1 MAQFFIHR
9 PIFAWVIALVIML
22 AGILTLTKMPIAQYP
37 TIAPPTVTISATYPG
52 ASASTVEN
60 TVTQIIEQQM
70 NGLDGLRYISSNSA
84 GNGQASIQLNFEQGV
99 DPDIA
104 QVQVQNKLQSATA
117 LLPED
122 VQRQGVKVTKSGAS
136 FLQVLAFYSESD
148 SLSADDIKDYVNSN
162 ISEPLSRV
170 AGVGEVQVFGGSYAM
185 RIWLDPAKLT
195 SLGITPSDVAAAI
208 RAQNSQVAVGQL
220 GGAPSIEGQV
230 LNATVNAQSMLTTP
244 EQFKNIFLRNT
255 SDGAQV
261 RLGDV
266 ARVELGADTYQFD
279 SKFNGKPAGG
289 VAIKLATGANALDT
303 SEAVEARMV
312 ELRKNYPTGM
322 KDKLAFDTTPFIKIS
337 IESVVH
343 TLIEAIILVFFV
355 MFLFLQNWR
364 ATIIPTMA
372 VPVVVLGTFAIINIF
387 GFSINTLTMFAMVL
401 AIGLLVDD
409 AIVVVENVERVMQE
423 DHLDPVAATE
433 LSMKQ
438 ITGALIGMTS
448 VLTAV
453 FVPMSFF
460 GGTTGV
466 IYRQFSITLV
476 TAMVLSLVVAVTF
489 TPALCAT
496 ILKQH
501 NPNKKPSN
509 NIFARFFRWFNAAFD
524 RTAEKYQ
531 TGVNFMTH
539 HKLFS
544 GIVYAAVIGVLVVL
558 FKMLPS
564 SFLPEE
570 DQGVVMTLVQLPPN
584 ATLDRTDKV
593 INTMTHYFM
602 ENEKASVESVFSVS
616 GFSFTGIGQNAGL
629 AFVKLKD
636 WEKRTTPE
644 QQIGSLIQRG
654 MALNMIAKDASYV
667 MPLQLPAM
675 PELGVT
681 AGFNFQ
687 LKASAGQS
695 HEQLLAARNTILGL
709 AAQDKRLAGVRPNG
723 QEDTPQY
730 QINID
735 QAQAGAMGVSIA
747 DINSTMSMAWGGSY
761 INDFIDRGRVKKVY
775 VQGEAHARMMPE
787 DLNKWYVRN
796 NKGEMI
802 PFSSFATGTWTYG
815 SPRLERYNGIA
826 SMNIQGSPAPGTS
839 SGDAMLAMEEIVAKL
854 PSMGLQGFDYE
865 WTGLSLEERES
876 GSQAPFLYALSL
888 LIVFLCLAALY
899 ESWSVPFSILLVVP
913 LGVVGA
919 IILTMFGHTGLFGG
933 ITLFGRTY
941 FAPDANLSNNIY
953 FQVALIAVI
962 GLSAKNA
969 ILIVE
974 FAKELQEKGESLF
987 DATLHAAKM
996 RLRPIIMTTLAFG
1009 FGVLPLALSS
1019 GAGAGSQHSVGY
1031 GVLGG
1036 VITST
1041 LLGIFFIPVFF
1052 VWVRSIFKYKPK
1064 NQNLQEHKS

>member
-22 AGILTLTKMPIAQYP
+22 AGIITLTKMPVAQYP
-37 TIAPPTVTISATYPG
+37 TISPPSVTISATYPG
-52 ASASTVEN
+52 ASAQTVEN

-84 GNGQASIQLNFEQGV
+84 GNGQASINLNFEQGI

-122 VQRQGVKVTKSGAS
+122 VQRQGLKVTKSGAS
-136 FLQVLAFYSESD
+136 FMQVLAFYSPD
-148 SLSADDIKDYVNSN
+148 GSLSAADIKDYVNSN

-185 RIWLDPAKLT
+185 RIWLDPAKMT
-195 SLGITPSDVAAAI
+195 SLQITPSDVATAI
-208 RAQNSQVAVGQL
+208 NAQNSQVAVGQL
-220 GGAPSIEGQV
+220 GGAPSVQGQV
-230 LNATVNAQSMLTTP
+230 LNATVNAQSMLQTP
-244 EQFKNIFLRNT
+244 EQFRNIFLKNT
-255 SDGAQV
+255 ASGAQV

-266 ARVELGADTYQFD
+266 ARVELGSDNYQFD
-279 SKFNGKPAGG
+279 SKFNGKAAGG

-303 SEAVEARMV
+303 AAAVEKRLS
-312 ELRKNYPTGM
+312 ELRKNYPNGL
-322 KDKLAFDTTPFIKIS
+322 KDQLAYDTTPFIKLS

-343 TLIEAIILVFFV
+343 TLIEAVVLVFIV

-364 ATIIPTMA
+364 ATIIPTLA
-372 VPVVVLGTFAIINIF
+372 VPVVVLGTFAVINIF

-423 DHLDPVAATE
+423 EHLDPVAATE
-433 LSMKQ
+433 KSMQQ
-438 ITGALIGMTS
+438 ISGALVGITS

-453 FVPMSFF
+453 FVPMAFF
-460 GGTTGV
+460 AGTTGV

-476 TAMVLSLVVAVTF
+476 TAMILSLIVALTF

-496 ILKQH
+496 LLKQH
-501 NPNKKPSN
+501 DANKPESN
-509 NIFARFFRWFNAAFD
+509 NIFARFFRWFNSSF
-524 RTAEKYQ
+524 EKLSVKYQ
-531 TGVNFMTH
+531 GGVNRMTH
-539 HKLFS
+539 HKVFS
-544 GIVYAAVIGVLVVL
+544 GVVYLLVIAGLVGL
-558 FKMLPS
+558 YKALPS
-564 SFLPEE
+564 SFLPDE
-570 DQGVVMTLVQLPPN
+570 DQGVVMTLVQLPPS
-584 ATLDRTDKV
+584 ASLERTDKV
-593 INTMTHYFM
+593 ITTMTDYFM
-602 ENEKASVESVFSVS
+602 NKEKEHVESIFTVS
-616 GFSFTGIGQNAGL
+616 GFSFTGVGQNAGL
-629 AFVKLKD
+629 AFIKLKD
-636 WEKRTTPE
+636 WSERTTPE
-644 QQIGSLIQRG
+644 SQIGAIIQRG
-654 MALNMIAKDASYV
+654 MSLNMIKDASYI

-675 PELGVT
+675 PELGVS
-681 AGFNFQ
+681 AGFDIQ
-687 LKASAGQS
+687 LKDASGQG
-695 HEQLLAARNTILGL
+695 HEKLIAARNAILGM

-747 DINSTMSMAWGGSY
+747 DINTTMSMAWGGTY
-761 INDFIDRGRVKKVY
+761 INDFVDRGRVKKVY
-775 VQGEAHARMMPE
+775 VQGEANTRMMPE

-796 NKGEMI
+796 SSGTMV
-802 PFSSFATGTWTYG
+802 PFSAFATGEWTYG
-815 SPRLERYNGIA
+815 SPRLERYNGV
-826 SMNIQGSPAPGTS
+826 SSVNIQGTPAPGVS
-839 SGDAMLAMEEIVAKL
+839 SGDAMLAMEEIIGKL

-865 WTGLSLEERES
+865 WTGLSLEERDS
-876 GSQAPFLYALSL
+876 GNQTAPLLVLSM

-899 ESWSVPFSILLVVP
+899 ESWSIPVSVLLVVP
-913 LGVVGA
+913 LGILGA
-919 IILTMFGHTGLFGG
+919 FALTWLGMIIKGD
-933 ITLFGRTY
+933 
-941 FAPDANLSNNIY
+941 PNLSFNIY
-953 FQVALIAVI
+953 FQVAIVAVI

-974 FAKELQEKGESLF
+974 FAKELQEQGEDLF

-1009 FGVLPLALSS
+1009 FGVLPLALST
-1019 GAGAGSQHSVGY
+1019 GAGAGSQHSVGF

-1036 VITST
+1036 VISST

-1052 VWVRSIFKYKPK
+1052 VWIRSIFKYKPK
-1064 NQNLQEHKS
+1064 KQNNQEQTS

>member
-22 AGILTLTKMPIAQYP
+22 AGILTLTKMPVAQYP

-52 ASASTVEN
+52 ASAETVEN

-84 GNGQASIQLNFEQGV
+84 GNGQASINLNFEQGI

-122 VQRQGVKVTKSGAS
+122 VQRQGVRVTKSGAS
-136 FLQVLAFYSESD
+136 FMQVVAFYSPD
-148 SLSADDIKDYVNSN
+148 GSLTGSDIKDYVNSN

-170 AGVGEVQVFGGSYAM
+170 AGVGEVTVFGGSYAM

-195 SLGITPSDVAAAI
+195 SFNLTPSDVAAAI
-208 RAQNSQVAVGQL
+208 RSQNAQVAVGQL
-220 GGAPSIEGQV
+220 GGAPAVQGQI
-230 LNATVNAQSMLTTP
+230 LNATVNAQSMLQKP
-244 EQFKNIFLRNT
+244 EQFRNIFLKNT
-255 SDGAQV
+255 ADGAQV
-261 RLGDV
+261 RLSDV
-266 ARVELGADTYQFD
+266 ARVELGSDNYQFD
-279 SKFNGKPAGG
+279 SKFNGNPAGG

-303 SEAVEARMV
+303 AKAVEKRLS
-312 ELRKNYPTGM
+312 ELRNNYPSGL
-322 KDKLAFDTTPFIKIS
+322 KDKLAYDTTPFIKLS

-343 TLIEAIILVFFV
+343 TLIEAVVLVFIV

-364 ATIIPTMA
+364 ATIIPTLA
-372 VPVVVLGTFAIINIF
+372 VPVVVLGTFAVINIF

-423 DHLDPVAATE
+423 EHLEPVAATE
-433 LSMKQ
+433 KSMSQ
-438 ITGALIGMTS
+438 ISGALIGITS

-453 FVPMSFF
+453 FVPMAFF

-476 TAMVLSLVVAVTF
+476 TAMILSLIVALTF

-496 ILKQH
+496 LLKQH
-501 NPNKKPSN
+501 DPNKQESN
-509 NIFARFFRWFNAAFD
+509 NIFARFFRWFNRGFD
-524 RTAEKYQ
+524 KLSVKYQ
-531 TGVNFMTH
+531 GGVNRMTH
-539 HKLFS
+539 HKIFS
-544 GIVYAAVIGVLVVL
+544 GIIYIVVIAGLVGLYKV
-558 FKMLPS
+558 LPS

-570 DQGVVMTLVQLPPN
+570 DQGVVMTLVQLPPS
-584 ATLDRTDKV
+584 ASLERTDKV
-593 INTMTHYFM
+593 ITTMTDYFLHK
-602 ENEKASVESVFSVS
+602 EKDHVDSIFTVS
-616 GFSFTGIGQNAGL
+616 GFSFTGVGQNAGL
-629 AFVKLKD
+629 AFIKLKD
-636 WEKRTTPE
+636 WGERTTPE
-644 QQIGSLIQRG
+644 SQIGAIIQRG
-654 MALNMIAKDASYV
+654 MALNMIVKDASYI

-675 PELGVT
+675 PELGVSS
-681 AGFNFQ
+681 GFNIQ
-687 LKASAGQS
+687 LKDVSGQG
-695 HEQLLAARNTILGL
+695 HEKLIAARNAILGM
-709 AAQDKRLAGVRPNG
+709 ASQDKRLAGVRPNG

-730 QINID
+730 KITVD
-735 QAQAGAMGVSIA
+735 QAQAGAMGISIS

-761 INDFIDRGRVKKVY
+761 INDFVDRGRVKKVY
-775 VQGEAHARMMPE
+775 VQGEADTRMMPE

-796 NKGEMI
+796 NKGQMV
-802 PFSSFATGTWTYG
+802 PFSAFAKGEWTYG
-815 SPRLERYNGIA
+815 SPRLERYNGV
-826 SMNIQGSPAPGTS
+826 SSVNIQGTPAPGVS
-839 SGDAMLAMEEIVAKL
+839 SGDAMLAMEEIIGKL

-865 WTGLSLEERES
+865 WTGLSLEERDS
-876 GSQAPFLYALSL
+876 GNQTLPLLILSL
-888 LIVFLCLAALY
+888 LIVFLCLSALY
-899 ESWSVPFSILLVVP
+899 ESWAIPISVLLVVP
-913 LGVVGA
+913 LGIIGA
-919 IILTMFGHTGLFGG
+919 FTLTWLGMVIKGD
-933 ITLFGRTY
+933 
-941 FAPDANLSNNIY
+941 PNLSFNIY
-953 FQVALIAVI
+953 FQVAIVAVI

-974 FAKELQEKGESLF
+974 FAKELQEQGEDLF

-1009 FGVLPLALSS
+1009 FGVLPLALAS

-1036 VITST
+1036 VISST

-1052 VWVRSIFKYKPK
+1052 VWIRSIFKYKPK
-1064 NQNLQEHKS
+1064 TLNTQEH

>member
-22 AGILTLTKMPIAQYP
+22 AGILSLSKMPVAQYP

-52 ASASTVEN
+52 ASAQTVEN

-84 GNGQASIQLNFEQGV
+84 GNGQASINLNFEQGI

-117 LLPED
+117 LLPAD

-136 FLQVLAFYSESD
+136 FLQVIAFYSPD
-148 SLSADDIKDYVNSN
+148 NSLSASDIKDYVNSN

-170 AGVGEVQVFGGSYAM
+170 AGVGELQVFGGSYAM

-195 SLGITPSDVAAAI
+195 SFNLTPNDVATAI

-220 GGAPSIEGQV
+220 GGAPSTAGQV
-230 LNATVNAQSMLTTP
+230 LNATVNAQTMLQTP
-244 EQFKNIFLRNT
+244 EQFKNIFLKNT
-255 SDGAQV
+255 SGGAQV
-261 RLGDV
+261 RLSDV
-266 ARVELGADTYQFD
+266 ARVELGSDNYQFD

-303 SEAVEARMV
+303 AAAVEERLKQ
-312 ELRKNYPTGM
+312 LRPNYPEGL
-322 KDKLAFDTTPFIKIS
+322 KDELAFDTTPFIELS
-337 IESVVH
+337 IKSVVK
-343 TLIEAIILVFFV
+343 TLIEAIILVFIV

-372 VPVVVLGTFAIINIF
+372 VPVVVLGTFAVINMF
-387 GFSINTLTMFAMVL
+387 GFTINTLTMFAMVL

-409 AIVVVENVERVMQE
+409 AIVVVENVERVMVE
-423 DHLDPVAATE
+423 EHLEPVPATE
-433 LSMKQ
+433 KSMSQ
-438 ITGALIGMTS
+438 ISGALVGITS

-453 FVPMSFF
+453 FVPMAFF
-460 GGTTGV
+460 SGTTGV

-476 TAMVLSLVVAVTF
+476 TAMILSLIVALTF

-496 ILKQH
+496 LLKQH
-501 NPNKKPSN
+501 DPNKQESN
-509 NIFARFFRWFNAAFD
+509 NIFARFFRWFNRSFE
-524 RTAEKYQ
+524 RLSEKYQ
-531 TGVNFMTH
+531 GGVNRMTH

-544 GIVYAAVIGVLVVL
+544 GVLYIVVIAALVGIYKV
-558 FKMLPS
+558 LPS

-570 DQGVVMTLVQLPPN
+570 DQGVVMTLVQLPPS
-584 ATLDRTDKV
+584 ASLERTDKV
-593 INTMTHYFM
+593 IDTMTGYFLNKEK
-602 ENEKASVESVFSVS
+602 ENVESIFTVA
-616 GFSFTGIGQNAGL
+616 GFSFTGVGQNAGL
-629 AFVKLKD
+629 AFIKLKD
-636 WEKRTTPE
+636 WSERTTPE
-644 QQIGSLIQRG
+644 SQIGAIIQRG
-654 MALNMIAKDASYV
+654 MALNMIVKDASYI

-675 PELGVT
+675 PELGV
-681 AGFNFQ
+681 ASGFDIQ
-687 LKASAGQS
+687 LKDASGQG
-695 HEQLLAARNTILGL
+695 HEKLIAARNAILGM
-709 AAQDKRLAGVRPNG
+709 ASQDKRLAGVRPNG

-730 QINID
+730 QITID

-761 INDFIDRGRVKKVY
+761 INDFVDRGRVKKVY
-775 VQGEAHARMMPE
+775 VQGEADTRMMPE

-796 NKGEMI
+796 NKGEMV
-802 PFSSFATGTWTYG
+802 PFSGFAKGEWTYG
-815 SPRLERYNGIA
+815 SPRLERYNGV
-826 SMNIQGSPAPGTS
+826 SSVNIQGTPAPGVS
-839 SGDAMLAMEEIVAKL
+839 SGDAMLAMEEIIGKL

-865 WTGLSLEERES
+865 WTGLSLEERDS
-876 GSQAPFLYALSL
+876 GNQTVPLLILSL

-899 ESWSVPFSILLVVP
+899 ESWSVPVSVLLVVP
-913 LGVVGA
+913 LGIVGA
-919 IILTMFGHTGLFGG
+919 FALTWLGMLIKGD
-933 ITLFGRTY
+933 
-941 FAPDANLSNNIY
+941 PNLSFNIY
-953 FQVALIAVI
+953 FQVAIVAVI
-962 GLSAKNA
+962 GLSARNA

-974 FAKELQEKGESLF
+974 FAKELQEKGEELF
-987 DATLHAAKM
+987 EATLHASKM
-996 RLRPIIMTTLAFG
+996 RLRPIMMTTLSFG
-1009 FGVLPLALSS
+1009 FGVLPLALAS

-1036 VITST
+1036 VISST

-1052 VWVRSIFKYKPK
+1052 VWIRSIFKYKPK
-1064 NQNLQEHKS
+1064 TLNTQEH

>member
-22 AGILTLTKMPIAQYP
+22 AGIITLTKMPVAQYP

-52 ASASTVEN
+52 ASAQTVEN

-84 GNGQASIQLNFEQGV
+84 GNGQASINLNFAQGV

-117 LLPED
+117 LLPAD

-136 FLQVLAFYSESD
+136 FLQVIAFYSPD
-148 SLSADDIKDYVNSN
+148 NSLSASDIKDYVNSN

-170 AGVGEVQVFGGSYAM
+170 AGVGEIQVFGGSYAM

-195 SLGITPSDVAAAI
+195 SFKLTPNDVATAI

-220 GGAPSIEGQV
+220 GGAPSTEGQV
-230 LNATVNAQSMLTTP
+230 LNATVNAQTMLQTP
-244 EQFKNIFLRNT
+244 EQFKKIFLKNT

-266 ARVELGADTYQFD
+266 ARVELGSDNYQFD

-289 VAIKLATGANALDT
+289 VAIKLATGSNALDT
-303 SEAVEARMV
+303 AAAVEERLS
-312 ELRKNYPTGM
+312 ELRQNYPSGL
-322 KDKLAFDTTPFIKIS
+322 KDQLAYDTTPFIRLS

-343 TLIEAIILVFFV
+343 TLIEAVVLVFIV

-364 ATIIPTMA
+364 ATIIPTLA

-423 DHLDPVAATE
+423 EHLEPVAATE
-433 LSMKQ
+433 KSMSQ
-438 ITGALIGMTS
+438 ISGALVGITS

-453 FVPMSFF
+453 FVPMAFF
-460 GGTTGV
+460 SGTTGV

-476 TAMVLSLVVAVTF
+476 TAMILSLIVALTF

-496 ILKQH
+496 LLKQH
-501 NPNKKPSN
+501 DPNKQESN
-509 NIFARFFRWFNAAFD
+509 NIFARFFRWFNRSFE
-524 RTAEKYQ
+524 RLSEKYQ
-531 TGVNFMTH
+531 GGVNRMTH

-544 GIVYAAVIGVLVVL
+544 GVLYIVVIAALVGIYKV
-558 FKMLPS
+558 LPS

-570 DQGVVMTLVQLPPN
+570 DQGVVMTLVQLPPS
-584 ATLDRTDKV
+584 ASLERTDKV
-593 INTMTHYFM
+593 IDTMTGYFLNKEK
-602 ENEKASVESVFSVS
+602 ENVESIFTVA
-616 GFSFTGIGQNAGL
+616 GFSFTGVGQNAGL
-629 AFVKLKD
+629 AFIKLKD
-636 WEKRTTPE
+636 WSERTTPE
-644 QQIGSLIQRG
+644 SQIGAIIQRG
-654 MALNMIAKDASYV
+654 MALNMIVKDASYI

-675 PELGVT
+675 PELGVS
-681 AGFNFQ
+681 AGFDIQ
-687 LKASAGQS
+687 LKDASGQG
-695 HEQLLAARNTILGL
+695 HEKLIAARNAILGM

-730 QINID
+730 QISID

-747 DINSTMSMAWGGSY
+747 DINTTMSMAWGGTY
-761 INDFIDRGRVKKVY
+761 INDFVDRGRVKKVY
-775 VQGEAHARMMPE
+775 VQGEANTRMMPE

-796 NKGEMI
+796 SSGTMV
-802 PFSSFATGTWTYG
+802 PFSAFATGEWTYG
-815 SPRLERYNGIA
+815 SPRLERYNGV
-826 SMNIQGSPAPGTS
+826 SSVNIQGTPAPGVS
-839 SGDAMLAMEEIVAKL
+839 SGDAMLAMEEIIGKL
-854 PSMGLQGFDYE
+854 PSMGLTGFDYE
-865 WTGLSLEERES
+865 WTGLSLEERDS
-876 GSQAPFLYALSL
+876 GNQTAPLLVLSL

-899 ESWSVPFSILLVVP
+899 ESWSVPVSVLLVVP
-913 LGVVGA
+913 LGIVGA
-919 IILTMFGHTGLFGG
+919 FALTWLGMIIKGD
-933 ITLFGRTY
+933 
-941 FAPDANLSNNIY
+941 PNLSFNIY
-953 FQVALIAVI
+953 FQVAIVAVI

-974 FAKELQEKGESLF
+974 FAKELQEQGEDLF

-1009 FGVLPLALSS
+1009 FGVLPLALST
-1019 GAGAGSQHSVGY
+1019 GAGAGSQHSVGF

-1036 VITST
+1036 VISST

-1052 VWVRSIFKYKPK
+1052 VWIRSIFKYKPK
-1064 NQNLQEHKS
+1064 KQNNQEQTS

>member
-52 ASASTVEN
+52 ASAETVEN

-84 GNGQASIQLNFEQGV
+84 GNGSSSISLNFEQGV

-122 VQRQGVKVTKSGAS
+122 VQRQGVRVTKSGAS
-136 FLQVLAFYSESD
+136 FLQVLAFYSPDGSMT
-148 SLSADDIKDYVNSN
+148 ADDIKDYVNSN

-185 RIWLDPAKLT
+185 RIWLDPAKMA
-195 SLGITPSDVAAAI
+195 SLQVTPSDIATAI
-208 RAQNSQVAVGQL
+208 RTQNAQVAVGQL
-220 GGAPSIEGQV
+220 GGAPAVEGQV
-230 LNATVNAQSMLTTP
+230 LNATVTAQSLLQTP
-244 EQFKNIFLRNT
+244 EQFSNIFLKNT
-255 SDGAQV
+255 TSGAQV

-266 ARVELGADTYQFD
+266 ARVELGADNYQFD

-303 SEAVEARMV
+303 AQAVEERL
-312 ELRKNYPTGM
+312 EQLRPNYPQGM
-322 KDKLAFDTTPFIKIS
+322 VDQLAFDTTPFIELS
-337 IESVVH
+337 IKSVVK
-343 TLIEAIILVFFV
+343 TLIEAIILVFLV

-372 VPVVVLGTFAIINIF
+372 VPVVVLGTFAVINVF

-409 AIVVVENVERVMQE
+409 AIVVVENVERVMVE
-423 DHLDPVAATE
+423 EHLDPVSATE
-433 LSMKQ
+433 KSMKQ
-438 ITGALIGMTS
+438 ISGALIGITS
-448 VLTAV
+448 VLSAV
-453 FVPMSFF
+453 FVPMAFF

-476 TAMVLSLVVAVTF
+476 TAMVLSLIVALTF

-496 ILKQH
+496 LLKQH
-501 NPNKKPSN
+501 DPNKPQSN
-509 NIFARFFRWFNAAFD
+509 GIFARFFRWFNSSFD
-524 RTAEKYQ
+524 KVSVKYQ
-531 TGVNFMTH
+531 GGVNRMTH
-539 HKLFS
+539 SKIFS
-544 GIVYAAVIGVLVVL
+544 GVVYAVVL
-558 FKMLPS
+558 GIIVLLFQKLPS
-564 SFLPEE
+564 SFLPDE

-584 ATLDRTDKV
+584 ATLERTDKV
-593 INTMTHYFM
+593 VSTMTNYFL
-602 ENEKASVESVFSVS
+602 ENEKEHVESVFSVA
-616 GFSFTGIGQNAGL
+616 GFSFTGVGQNAGL
-629 AFVKLKD
+629 AFIKLKD
-636 WEKRTTPE
+636 WSERNSPE
-644 QQIGSLIQRG
+644 AQVGAIIQRG
-654 MALNMIAKDASYV
+654 MALNMIVKDASYI

-675 PELGVT
+675 PELGVS
-681 AGFNFQ
+681 AGFNLQ
-687 LKASAGQS
+687 LKAASGQS
-695 HEQLLAARNTILGL
+695 HDQLLAARNTILGL
-709 AAQDKRLAGVRPNG
+709 AAQDSRLAGVRPNG

-730 QINID
+730 RVIVD
-735 QAQAGAMGVSIA
+735 HAQAGALGVSVA
-747 DINSTMSMAWGGSY
+747 EINSTMGIAWGGSY

-775 VQGEAHARMMPE
+775 VQGEAGSRMMPE
-787 DLNKWYVRN
+787 DLDQWYVRN
-796 NKGEMI
+796 NRGEMV
-802 PFSSFATGTWTYG
+802 PFSAFATGEWTYG
-815 SPRLERYNGIA
+815 SPRLERYNGVS
-826 SMNIQGSPAPGTS
+826 SMNIQGTPAPGIS
-839 SGDAMLAMEEIVAKL
+839 SGDAMVAMEEIVAKL
-854 PSMGLQGFDYE
+854 PEMGLQGFDFE

-876 GSQAPFLYALSL
+876 GAQAPFLYALSL

-899 ESWSVPFSILLVVP
+899 ESWSIPFSVLLVVP
-913 LGVVGA
+913 LGIVGA
-919 IILTMFGHTGLFGG
+919 LLLTFGG
-933 ITLFGRTY
+933 MVLLQN
-941 FAPDANLSNNIY
+941 PNLSNNIY
-953 FQVALIAVI
+953 FQVAIIAVI

-974 FAKELQEKGESLF
+974 FAKELQEQGEELF
-987 DATLHAAKM
+987 EATLHAAKM

-1009 FGVLPLALSS
+1009 FGVLPLALAS

-1036 VITST
+1036 VISST
-1041 LLGIFFIPVFF
+1041 LLGIFFIPVFY
-1052 VWVRSIFKYKPK
+1052 VWIRSVFKYKPK
-1064 NQNLQEHKS
+1064 QQNQEYKS

>member
-22 AGILTLTKMPIAQYP
+22 AGILTLTKMPVAQYP

-52 ASASTVEN
+52 ASAQTVEN

-84 GNGQASIQLNFEQGV
+84 GNGQASINLNFEQGI

-122 VQRQGVKVTKSGAS
+122 VQRQGVRVTKSGAS
-136 FLQVLAFYSESD
+136 FMQVVAFYSPD
-148 SLSADDIKDYVNSN
+148 GSLPASDIKDYVNSN

-170 AGVGEVQVFGGSYAM
+170 AGVGEVTVFGGSYAM

-195 SLGITPSDVAAAI
+195 SFNLTPSDVAAAI
-208 RAQNSQVAVGQL
+208 RSQNAQVAVGQL
-220 GGAPSIEGQV
+220 GGAPSTAGQV
-230 LNATVNAQSMLTTP
+230 LNATVNAQTMLQTP
-244 EQFKNIFLRNT
+244 EQFKNIFLKNT
-255 SDGAQV
+255 SGGAQV

-266 ARVELGADTYQFD
+266 ARVELGSDNYQFD

-303 SEAVEARMV
+303 AAAVEKRLS
-312 ELRKNYPTGM
+312 ELRHNYPSGL
-322 KDKLAFDTTPFIKIS
+322 KDKLAYDTTPFIRLS

-343 TLIEAIILVFFV
+343 TLIEAVVLVFIV

-364 ATIIPTMA
+364 ATIIPTLA
-372 VPVVVLGTFAIINIF
+372 VPVVVLGTFAVINIF

-423 DHLDPVAATE
+423 EHLEPVPATE
-433 LSMKQ
+433 KSMSQ
-438 ITGALIGMTS
+438 ISGALVGITS

-453 FVPMSFF
+453 FVPMAFF
-460 GGTTGV
+460 SGTTGV

-476 TAMVLSLVVAVTF
+476 TAMILSLIVALTF

-496 ILKQH
+496 LLKQH
-501 NPNKKPSN
+501 DPNKQESN
-509 NIFARFFRWFNAAFD
+509 NIFARFFRWFNRSFE
-524 RTAEKYQ
+524 RLSEKYQ
-531 TGVNFMTH
+531 GGVNRMTH

-544 GIVYAAVIGVLVVL
+544 GVLYIVVIAALVGIYKV
-558 FKMLPS
+558 LPS

-570 DQGVVMTLVQLPPN
+570 DQGVVMTLVQLPPS
-584 ATLDRTDKV
+584 ASLERTDKV
-593 INTMTHYFM
+593 IDTMTGYFLNKEK
-602 ENEKASVESVFSVS
+602 ENVESIFTVA
-616 GFSFTGIGQNAGL
+616 GFSFTGVGQNAGL
-629 AFVKLKD
+629 AFIKLKD
-636 WEKRTTPE
+636 WSERTTPE
-644 QQIGSLIQRG
+644 SQIGAIIQRG
-654 MALNMIAKDASYV
+654 MALNMIVKDASYI

-675 PELGVT
+675 PELGV
-681 AGFNFQ
+681 ASGFDIQ
-687 LKASAGQS
+687 LKDASGQG
-695 HEQLLAARNTILGL
+695 HEKLIAARNAILGM
-709 AAQDKRLAGVRPNG
+709 ASQDKRLAGVRPNG

-730 QINID
+730 QITID

-747 DINSTMSMAWGGSY
+747 DINTTMSMAWGGTY
-761 INDFIDRGRVKKVY
+761 INDFVDRGRVKKVY
-775 VQGEAHARMMPE
+775 VQGEADTRMMPE

-796 NKGEMI
+796 NKGEMV
-802 PFSSFATGTWTYG
+802 PFSGFAKGEWTYG
-815 SPRLERYNGIA
+815 SPRLERYNGV
-826 SMNIQGSPAPGTS
+826 SSVNIQGTPAPGVS
-839 SGDAMLAMEEIVAKL
+839 SGDAMLAMEEIIGKL
-854 PSMGLQGFDYE
+854 PSMGLTGFDYE
-865 WTGLSLEERES
+865 WTGLSLEERDS
-876 GSQAPFLYALSL
+876 GSQTAPLLVLSL

-899 ESWSVPFSILLVVP
+899 ESWSVPVSVLLVVP
-913 LGVVGA
+913 LGIVGA
-919 IILTMFGHTGLFGG
+919 FALTWLGMLIKGD
-933 ITLFGRTY
+933 
-941 FAPDANLSNNIY
+941 PNLSFNIY
-953 FQVALIAVI
+953 FQVAIVAVI

-974 FAKELQEKGESLF
+974 FAKELQEQGEELF
-987 DATLHAAKM
+987 EATLHAAKM

-1009 FGVLPLALSS
+1009 FGVLPLALAS

-1036 VITST
+1036 VISST
-1041 LLGIFFIPVFF
+1041 LLGIFFIPVFY
-1052 VWVRSIFKYKPK
+1052 VWIRSIFKYKPK
-1064 NQNLQEHKS
+1064 TPNNQEQTS

>member
-22 AGILTLTKMPIAQYP
+22 AGILTLTKMPVAQYP

-52 ASASTVEN
+52 ASAKTVEN

-84 GNGQASIQLNFEQGV
+84 GNGQASINLNFEQGI

-122 VQRQGVKVTKSGAS
+122 VQRQGVRVTKSGAS
-136 FLQVLAFYSESD
+136 FMQVIAFYSPD
-148 SLSADDIKDYVNSN
+148 NNLSASDIKDYVNSN

-195 SLGITPSDVAAAI
+195 SFNLTPADVAAAI

-220 GGAPSIEGQV
+220 GGAPATSGQV
-230 LNATVNAQSMLTTP
+230 LNATVNAQSMLQTP
-244 EQFKNIFLRNT
+244 EQFKNIFLKNT
-255 SDGAQV
+255 AAGAQV
-261 RLGDV
+261 RLSDV
-266 ARVELGADTYQFD
+266 ARVELGSDNYQFD
-279 SKFNGKPAGG
+279 SKFNGNPAGG

-303 SEAVEARMV
+303 AKAVEKRLS
-312 ELRKNYPTGM
+312 ELRNNYPTGL
-322 KDKLAFDTTPFIKIS
+322 KDKLAYDTTPFVKLS

-343 TLIEAIILVFFV
+343 TLIEAVILVFIV

-364 ATIIPTMA
+364 ATIIPTLA
-372 VPVVVLGTFAIINIF
+372 VPVVVLGTFAVINIF

-423 DHLDPVAATE
+423 EHLEPVPATE
-433 LSMKQ
+433 KSMSQ
-438 ITGALIGMTS
+438 ISGALIGITS

-453 FVPMSFF
+453 FVPMAFF

-476 TAMVLSLVVAVTF
+476 TAMILSLIVALTF

-496 ILKQH
+496 LLKQH
-501 NPNKKPSN
+501 DPNKPESN
-509 NIFARFFRWFNAAFD
+509 NIFARFFRWFNRSFD
-524 RTAEKYQ
+524 KLSVKYQ
-531 TGVNFMTH
+531 GGVNRMTH
-539 HKLFS
+539 HKIFS
-544 GIVYAAVIGVLVVL
+544 GVVYIAVIASLVGL
-558 FKMLPS
+558 YKMLPS

-570 DQGVVMTLVQLPPN
+570 DQGVVMTLVQLPPS
-584 ATLDRTDKV
+584 ASLERTDKV
-593 INTMTHYFM
+593 ITTMTGYFL
-602 ENEKASVESVFSVS
+602 NKEKEHVESIFTVS
-616 GFSFTGIGQNAGL
+616 GFSFTGVGQNAGL
-629 AFVKLKD
+629 AFIKLKD
-636 WEKRTTPE
+636 WSERTTPE
-644 QQIGSLIQRG
+644 SQIGAIIQRG
-654 MALNMIAKDASYV
+654 MALNMIVKDASYI

-675 PELGVT
+675 PELGVSS
-681 AGFNFQ
+681 GFNIQ
-687 LKASAGQS
+687 LKDVSGQG
-695 HEQLLAARNTILGL
+695 HDKLIAARNAVLGM
-709 AAQDKRLAGVRPNG
+709 ASQDKRLAGVRPNG

-730 QINID
+730 QIMVD
-735 QAQAGAMGVSIA
+735 QAQAGAMGISIS

-761 INDFIDRGRVKKVY
+761 INDFVDRGRVKKVY
-775 VQGEAHARMMPE
+775 VQGEADTRMMPE

-796 NKGEMI
+796 NKGEMV
-802 PFSSFATGTWTYG
+802 PFSAFAKGEWTYG
-815 SPRLERYNGIA
+815 SPRLERYNGV
-826 SMNIQGSPAPGTS
+826 SSVNIQGTPAQGVS
-839 SGDAMLAMEEIVAKL
+839 SGDAMLAMEEIIGKL

-865 WTGLSLEERES
+865 WTGLSLEEREA
-876 GSQAPFLYALSL
+876 GSQTAGLYGLSM

-899 ESWSVPFSILLVVP
+899 ESWSIPFSVLLVIP
-913 LGVVGA
+913 LGIVGA
-919 IILTMFGHTGLFGG
+919 IGLTFLGMIVLKD
-933 ITLFGRTY
+933 
-941 FAPDANLSNNIY
+941 PNLSNNIY
-953 FQVALIAVI
+953 FQVAIIAVI
-962 GLSAKNA
+962 GLAAKNA

-974 FAKELQEKGESLF
+974 FAKELQEDKGEPLLE
-987 DATLHAAKM
+987 ATLHAAKM

-1036 VITST
+1036 VISST
-1041 LLGIFFIPVFF
+1041 LLGIFFIPVFY
-1052 VWVRSIFKYKPK
+1052 VWIRSIFKFKPK
-1064 NQNLQEHKS
+1064 KTNNQEQAS

>member
-22 AGILTLTKMPIAQYP
+22 AGILTLTKMPVAQYP

-52 ASASTVEN
+52 ASAQTVEN

-84 GNGQASIQLNFEQGV
+84 GNGQASINLNFEQGI

-136 FLQVLAFYSESD
+136 FMQVLAFYSPD
-148 SLSADDIKDYVNSN
+148 GSLSASDIKDYVNSN

-170 AGVGEVQVFGGSYAM
+170 AGVGELQVFGGSYAM
-185 RIWLDPAKLT
+185 RIWLDPAKMT
-195 SLGITPSDVAAAI
+195 SLQVTPTDIAAAI
-208 RAQNSQVAVGQL
+208 NAQNSQVAVGQL
-220 GGAPSIEGQV
+220 GGAPSVQGQV
-230 LNATVNAQSMLTTP
+230 LNATVNAQSMLQTP
-244 EQFKNIFLRNT
+244 EQFRNIFLKNT
-255 SDGAQV
+255 ASGAQV

-266 ARVELGADTYQFD
+266 ARVELGSDNYQFD

-303 SEAVEARMV
+303 AAAVEKRLS
-312 ELRKNYPTGM
+312 ELRKNYPNGL
-322 KDKLAFDTTPFIKIS
+322 KDQLAYDTTPFIKLS

-343 TLIEAIILVFFV
+343 TLIEAVVLVFIV

-364 ATIIPTMA
+364 ATVIPTLA
-372 VPVVVLGTFAIINIF
+372 VPVVVLGTFAVINIF

-423 DHLDPVAATE
+423 EHLDPVAATE
-433 LSMKQ
+433 KSMQQ
-438 ITGALIGMTS
+438 ISGALVGITS

-453 FVPMSFF
+453 FVPMAFF
-460 GGTTGV
+460 AGTTGV

-476 TAMVLSLVVAVTF
+476 TAMILSLIVALTF

-496 ILKQH
+496 LLKQH
-501 NPNKKPSN
+501 DANKPESN
-509 NIFARFFRWFNAAFD
+509 NIFARFFRWFNSSFEKVAV
-524 RTAEKYQ
+524 KYQ
-531 TGVNFMTH
+531 GGVNRMTH
-539 HKLFS
+539 HKIFS
-544 GIVYAAVIGVLVVL
+544 GVVYLLVLAGL
-558 FKMLPS
+558 FGLYKALPS
-564 SFLPEE
+564 SFLPDE
-570 DQGVVMTLVQLPPN
+570 DQGVVMTLVQLPPS
-584 ATLDRTDKV
+584 ASLERTDKV
-593 INTMTHYFM
+593 VSSMTDYFL
-602 ENEKASVESVFSVS
+602 NKEKEHVESIFTVS
-616 GFSFTGIGQNAGL
+616 GFSFTGVGQNAGL
-629 AFVKLKD
+629 AFIKLKD
-636 WEKRTTPE
+636 WSERTTPE
-644 QQIGSLIQRG
+644 SQIGAIIQRG
-654 MALNMIAKDASYV
+654 MSLNMIKDASYI

-675 PELGVT
+675 PELGVS
-681 AGFNFQ
+681 AGFDIQ
-687 LKASAGQS
+687 LKDASGQG
-695 HEQLLAARNTILGL
+695 HEKLIAARNAILGM

-747 DINSTMSMAWGGSY
+747 DINTTMSMAWGGTY
-761 INDFIDRGRVKKVY
+761 INDFVDRGRVKKVY
-775 VQGEAHARMMPE
+775 VQGEANTRMMPE

-796 NKGEMI
+796 SSGTMV
-802 PFSSFATGTWTYG
+802 PFSAFATGEWTYG
-815 SPRLERYNGIA
+815 SPRLERYNGV
-826 SMNIQGSPAPGTS
+826 SSVNIQGTPAPGVS
-839 SGDAMLAMEEIVAKL
+839 SGDAMLAMEEIIGKL

-865 WTGLSLEERES
+865 WTGLSLEERDS
-876 GSQAPFLYALSL
+876 GNQTGPLLVLSM

-899 ESWSVPFSILLVVP
+899 ESWSIPVSVLLVVP
-913 LGVVGA
+913 LGILGA
-919 IILTMFGHTGLFGG
+919 FALTWLGMIIKGD
-933 ITLFGRTY
+933 
-941 FAPDANLSNNIY
+941 PNLSFNIY
-953 FQVALIAVI
+953 FQVAIVAVI

-974 FAKELQEKGESLF
+974 FAKELQEQGEDLF

-1009 FGVLPLALSS
+1009 FGVLPLALST
-1019 GAGAGSQHSVGY
+1019 GAGAGSQHSVGF

-1036 VITST
+1036 VISST

-1052 VWVRSIFKYKPK
+1052 VWIRSIFKYKPK
-1064 NQNLQEHKS
+1064 KQNNQEQTS

>member
-52 ASASTVEN
+52 ASAETVEN

-84 GNGQASIQLNFEQGV
+84 GNGSSSISLNFEQGV

-122 VQRQGVKVTKSGAS
+122 VQRQGVRVTKSGAS
-136 FLQVLAFYSESD
+136 FLQVLAFYSPD
-148 SLSADDIKDYVNSN
+148 GSLTADDIKDYVNSN

-185 RIWLDPAKLT
+185 RIWLDPAKMA
-195 SLGITPSDVAAAI
+195 SLQVTPSDIATAI
-208 RAQNSQVAVGQL
+208 RTQNAQVAVGQL
-220 GGAPSIEGQV
+220 GGAPAVGGQV
-230 LNATVNAQSMLTTP
+230 LNATVTAQSLLQTP
-244 EQFKNIFLRNT
+244 EQFSNIFLKNT
-255 SDGAQV
+255 TSGAQV

-266 ARVELGADTYQFD
+266 ARVELGADNYQFD

-303 SEAVEARMV
+303 AQAVEERLKQ
-312 ELRKNYPTGM
+312 LRPNYPQGM
-322 KDKLAFDTTPFIKIS
+322 VDQLAFDTTPFIELS
-337 IESVVH
+337 IKSVVK
-343 TLIEAIILVFFV
+343 TLIEAIILVFLV

-372 VPVVVLGTFAIINIF
+372 VPVVVLGTFAVINVF

-409 AIVVVENVERVMQE
+409 AIVVVENVERVMVE
-423 DHLDPVAATE
+423 EHLDPVTATE
-433 LSMKQ
+433 KSMKQ
-438 ITGALIGMTS
+438 ISGALIGITS
-448 VLTAV
+448 VLSAV
-453 FVPMSFF
+453 FVPMAFF

-476 TAMVLSLVVAVTF
+476 TAMILSLIVALTF

-496 ILKQH
+496 LLKQH
-501 NPNKKPSN
+501 DPNKPESN
-509 NIFARFFRWFNAAFD
+509 GIFARFFRWFNRSFD
-524 RTAEKYQ
+524 KVSVKYQ
-531 TGVNFMTH
+531 GGVNRMTH
-539 HKLFS
+539 SKIFS
-544 GIVYAAVIGVLVVL
+544 GVVYAIVLGIIVL
-558 FKMLPS
+558 LFQKLPS
-564 SFLPEE
+564 SFLPDE

-584 ATLDRTDKV
+584 ATLERTDNV
-593 INTMTHYFM
+593 VNTMTNYFL
-602 ENEKASVESVFSVS
+602 ENEKEHVESVFSVA
-616 GFSFTGIGQNAGL
+616 GFSFTGVGQNAGL
-629 AFVKLKD
+629 AFIKLKD
-636 WEKRTTPE
+636 WSERHSPE
-644 QQIGSLIQRG
+644 AQVGAIIQRG
-654 MALNMIAKDASYV
+654 MALNMIVKDASYI

-675 PELGVT
+675 PELGVS
-681 AGFNFQ
+681 AGFNLQ
-687 LKASAGQS
+687 LKAASGQS

-709 AAQDKRLAGVRPNG
+709 AAQDSRLAGVRPNG

-730 QINID
+730 RVIVD
-735 QAQAGAMGVSIA
+735 HAQAGALGVSVA
-747 DINSTMSMAWGGSY
+747 EINNTMGIAWGGSY

-775 VQGEAHARMMPE
+775 VQGEADSRMMPK
-787 DLNKWYVRN
+787 DLDQWYVRN
-796 NKGEMI
+796 NRGEMV
-802 PFSSFATGTWTYG
+802 PFSAFATGEWTYG
-815 SPRLERYNGIA
+815 SPRLERYNGVS
-826 SMNIQGSPAPGTS
+826 SMNIQGTPAPGIS
-839 SGDAMLAMEEIVAKL
+839 SGDAMVAMEEIVAKL
-854 PSMGLQGFDYE
+854 PEMGLQGFDFE

-876 GSQAPFLYALSL
+876 GAQAPFLYALSL

-899 ESWSVPFSILLVVP
+899 ESWSIPFSVLLVVP
-913 LGVVGA
+913 LGIVGA
-919 IILTMFGHTGLFGG
+919 LLMTYGG
-933 ITLFGRTY
+933 MVLLQN
-941 FAPDANLSNNIY
+941 PNLSNNIY
-953 FQVALIAVI
+953 FQVAIIAVI
-962 GLSAKNA
+962 GLAAKNA

-974 FAKELQEKGESLF
+974 FAKELQEQGEELF
-987 DATLHAAKM
+987 EATMHAAKM

-1036 VITST
+1036 VISST
-1041 LLGIFFIPVFF
+1041 LLGIFFIPVFY
-1052 VWVRSIFKYKPK
+1052 VWIRTIFKYKPK
-1064 NQNLQEHKS
+1064 QQNKQEQTS

>member
-22 AGILTLTKMPIAQYP
+22 AGILTISKMPIAQYP

-52 ASASTVEN
+52 ASAATVEN

-84 GNGQASIQLNFEQGV
+84 GNGQASIALNFEQGV

-117 LLPED
+117 LLPDD
-122 VQRQGVKVTKSGAS
+122 VQRQGVRVTKSGAS
-136 FLQVLAFYSESD
+136 FLQVLAFYSPD
-148 SLSADDIKDYVNSN
+148 GSLTADDIKDYVNSN

-185 RIWLDPAKLT
+185 RIWLDPAKMA
-195 SLGITPSDVAAAI
+195 SLQVTPSDVAQAI
-208 RAQNSQVAVGQL
+208 RTQNAQVAVGQL
-220 GGAPSIEGQV
+220 GGAPQIEGQV
-230 LNATVNAQSMLTTP
+230 LNATVNAQSLLQTP
-244 EQFKNIFLRNT
+244 EQFENIFLKNT
-255 SDGAQV
+255 TSGAQV

-266 ARVELGADTYQFD
+266 ARVELGADNYQFD

-303 SEAVEARMV
+303 AEAVEERLKQ
-312 ELRKNYPTGM
+312 LRPNYPQGM
-322 KDKLAFDTTPFIKIS
+322 VDTLAFDTTPFIQLS

-343 TLIEAIILVFFV
+343 TLIEAVILVFIV

-409 AIVVVENVERVMQE
+409 AIVVVENVERVMAE
-423 DHLDPVAATE
+423 EHLDPVSATE
-433 LSMKQ
+433 KSMKQ
-438 ITGALIGMTS
+438 ISGALIGITS
-448 VLTAV
+448 VLSAV
-453 FVPMSFF
+453 FVPMAFF
-460 GGTTGV
+460 GGSTGV

-476 TAMVLSLVVAVTF
+476 TAMVLSLVVALTF

-501 NPNKKPSN
+501 DPNKPQSN
-509 NIFARFFRWFNAAFD
+509 NPAARFFRWFNHSFD
-524 RTAEKYQ
+524 GVSVKYQ
-531 TGVNFMTH
+531 GGVNRMTH
-539 HKLFS
+539 HKIFS
-544 GIVYAAVIGVLVVL
+544 GIIYAVVIGIIVLI
-558 FKMLPS
+558 FQKLPS
-564 SFLPEE
+564 SFLPDE

-584 ATLDRTDKV
+584 ATLERTDKV
-593 INTMTHYFM
+593 INTMTGYFL
-602 ENEKASVESVFSVS
+602 ENEKDHVQSVFSVA
-616 GFSFTGIGQNAGL
+616 GFSFTGVGQNAGL
-629 AFVKLKD
+629 AFIKLKD
-636 WEKRTTPE
+636 WSERTTPE
-644 QQIGSLIQRG
+644 SQVGAIIQRG
-654 MALNMIAKDASYV
+654 MALNMIVKDASYI

-675 PELGVT
+675 PELGVS
-681 AGFNFQ
+681 AGFNMQ
-687 LKASAGQS
+687 LKAASGQS
-695 HEQLLAARNTILGL
+695 HEQLLAARNTVLGL

-723 QEDTPQY
+723 QEDNPQY
-730 QINID
+730 RVIVD
-735 QAQAGAMGVSIA
+735 HAQAGALGVSISE
-747 DINSTMSMAWGGSY
+747 INSTMSMAWGGSY
-761 INDFIDRGRVKKVY
+761 INDFLDRGRVKKVY
-775 VQGEAHARMMPE
+775 VQGEASSRMMPE
-787 DLNKWYVRN
+787 DLNQWYVRN
-796 NKGEMI
+796 NRGEMV
-802 PFSSFATGTWTYG
+802 PFSAFATGEWTYG
-815 SPRLERYNGIA
+815 SPRLERYNGVSA
-826 SMNIQGSPAPGTS
+826 MNIQGTPAPGVS
-839 SGDAMLAMEEIVAKL
+839 SGDAMRAMEEIIAKL
-854 PSMGLQGFDYE
+854 PEMGMQGFDYE

-876 GSQAPFLYALSL
+876 GAQAPFLYALSL

-899 ESWSVPFSILLVVP
+899 ESWSIPFSVLLVVP
-913 LGVVGA
+913 LGIVGA
-919 IILTMFGHTGLFGG
+919 LLLTFGG
-933 ITLFGRTY
+933 MILFKD
-941 FAPDANLSNNIY
+941 PNLSNNIY
-953 FQVALIAVI
+953 FQVAIIAVI

-974 FAKELQEKGESLF
+974 FAKELQEQGEELF

-1009 FGVLPLALSS
+1009 FGVLPLALAS

-1036 VITST
+1036 VISST
-1041 LLGIFFIPVFF
+1041 LLGIFFIPVFY
-1052 VWVRSIFKYKPK
+1052 VWIRSIFKYKPK
-1064 NQNLQEHKS
+1064 QQNQEY

>member
-22 AGILTLTKMPIAQYP
+22 AGILTLTKMPVAQYP

-52 ASASTVEN
+52 ASAQTVEN

-84 GNGQASIQLNFEQGV
+84 GNGQASINLNFEQGI

-117 LLPED
+117 LLPAD

-136 FLQVLAFYSESD
+136 FLQVIAFYSPD
-148 SLSADDIKDYVNSN
+148 NSLSASDIKDYVNSN

-170 AGVGEVQVFGGSYAM
+170 AGVGELQVFGGSYAM

-195 SLGITPSDVAAAI
+195 SFNLTPNDVATAI

-220 GGAPSIEGQV
+220 GGAPSTAGQV
-230 LNATVNAQSMLTTP
+230 LNATVNAQTMLQTP
-244 EQFKNIFLRNT
+244 EQFKNIFLKNT
-255 SDGAQV
+255 SGGAQV

-266 ARVELGADTYQFD
+266 ARVELGSDNYQFD

-303 SEAVEARMV
+303 AAAVEKRLS
-312 ELRKNYPTGM
+312 ELRHNYPSGL
-322 KDKLAFDTTPFIKIS
+322 KDKLAYDTTPFIRLS

-343 TLIEAIILVFFV
+343 TLIEAVVLVFIV

-364 ATIIPTMA
+364 ATIIPTLA
-372 VPVVVLGTFAIINIF
+372 VPVVVLGTFAVINIF

-423 DHLDPVAATE
+423 EHLEPVPATE
-433 LSMKQ
+433 KSMSQ
-438 ITGALIGMTS
+438 ISGALVGITS

-453 FVPMSFF
+453 FVPMAFF
-460 GGTTGV
+460 SGTTGV

-476 TAMVLSLVVAVTF
+476 TAMILSLIVALTF

-496 ILKQH
+496 LLKQH
-501 NPNKKPSN
+501 DPNKQESN
-509 NIFARFFRWFNAAFD
+509 NIFARFFRWFNRSFE
-524 RTAEKYQ
+524 RLSEKYQ
-531 TGVNFMTH
+531 GGVNRMTH

-544 GIVYAAVIGVLVVL
+544 GVLYIVVIAALVGIYKV
-558 FKMLPS
+558 LPS

-570 DQGVVMTLVQLPPN
+570 DQGVVMTLVQLPPS
-584 ATLDRTDKV
+584 ASLERTDKV
-593 INTMTHYFM
+593 IDTMTGYFLNKEK
-602 ENEKASVESVFSVS
+602 ENVESIFTVA
-616 GFSFTGIGQNAGL
+616 GFSFTGVGQNAGL
-629 AFVKLKD
+629 AFIKLKD
-636 WEKRTTPE
+636 WSERTTPE
-644 QQIGSLIQRG
+644 SQIGAIIQRG
-654 MALNMIAKDASYV
+654 MALNMIVKDASYI

-675 PELGVT
+675 PELGVS
-681 AGFNFQ
+681 AGFDIQ
-687 LKASAGQS
+687 LKDASGQG
-695 HEQLLAARNTILGL
+695 HEKLIAARNAILGM

-730 QINID
+730 QISID

-747 DINSTMSMAWGGSY
+747 DINTTMSMAWGGTY
-761 INDFIDRGRVKKVY
+761 INDFVDRGRVKKVY
-775 VQGEAHARMMPE
+775 VQGEANTRMMPE

-796 NKGEMI
+796 SSGTMV
-802 PFSSFATGTWTYG
+802 PFSAFATGEWTYG
-815 SPRLERYNGIA
+815 SPRLERYNGV
-826 SMNIQGSPAPGTS
+826 SSVNIQGTPAPGVS
-839 SGDAMLAMEEIVAKL
+839 SGDAMLAMEEIIGKL

-865 WTGLSLEERES
+865 WTGLSLEERDS
-876 GSQAPFLYALSL
+876 GNQTAPLLVLSM

-899 ESWSVPFSILLVVP
+899 ESWSIPVSVLLVVP
-913 LGVVGA
+913 LGILGA
-919 IILTMFGHTGLFGG
+919 FALTWLGMIIKGD
-933 ITLFGRTY
+933 
-941 FAPDANLSNNIY
+941 PNLSFNIY
-953 FQVALIAVI
+953 FQVAIVAVI

-974 FAKELQEKGESLF
+974 FAKELQEQGEDLF

-1009 FGVLPLALSS
+1009 FGVLPLALST
-1019 GAGAGSQHSVGY
+1019 GAGAGSQHSVGF

-1036 VITST
+1036 VISST

-1052 VWVRSIFKYKPK
+1052 VWIRSIFKYKPK
-1064 NQNLQEHKS
+1064 KQNNQEQTS

>member
-22 AGILTLTKMPIAQYP
+22 AGILTLTKMPVAQYP

-52 ASASTVEN
+52 ASAKTVEN

-84 GNGQASIQLNFEQGV
+84 GNGQASINLNFEQGI

-122 VQRQGVKVTKSGAS
+122 VQRQGVRVTKSGAS
-136 FLQVLAFYSESD
+136 FMQVVAFYSPD
-148 SLSADDIKDYVNSN
+148 GSLSASDIKDYVNSN

-170 AGVGEVQVFGGSYAM
+170 AGVGEIQVFGGSYAM

-195 SLGITPSDVAAAI
+195 SFNLTPSDVAAAI

-220 GGAPSIEGQV
+220 GGAPATKGQV
-230 LNATVNAQSMLTTP
+230 LNATVNAQSMLQTP
-244 EQFKNIFLRNT
+244 EQFRKIFLKNT
-255 SDGAQV
+255 STGAQV
-261 RLGDV
+261 LLGDV
-266 ARVELGADTYQFD
+266 ARVELGSDNYQFD
-279 SKFNGKPAGG
+279 SKFNGSPAGG

-303 SEAVEARMV
+303 AAAVEKRLS
-312 ELRKNYPTGM
+312 ELRHNYPSGL
-322 KDKLAFDTTPFIKIS
+322 KDKLAYDTTPFIRLS

-343 TLIEAIILVFFV
+343 TLIEAVVLVFIV

-364 ATIIPTMA
+364 ATIIPTLA
-372 VPVVVLGTFAIINIF
+372 VPVVVLGTFAVINMF

-423 DHLDPVAATE
+423 EHLEPVPATE
-433 LSMKQ
+433 KSMSQ
-438 ITGALIGMTS
+438 ISGALVGITS

-453 FVPMSFF
+453 FVPMAFF
-460 GGTTGV
+460 SGTTGV

-476 TAMVLSLVVAVTF
+476 TAMILSLIVALTF

-496 ILKQH
+496 LLKQH
-501 NPNKKPSN
+501 DPNKQESN
-509 NIFARFFRWFNAAFD
+509 NIFARFFRWFNRSFD
-524 RTAEKYQ
+524 KLSVKYQ
-531 TGVNFMTH
+531 GGVNRMTH

-544 GIVYAAVIGVLVVL
+544 GVIYIAVIAALVGL
-558 FKMLPS
+558 YKMLPS

-570 DQGVVMTLVQLPPN
+570 DQGVVMTLVQLPPS
-584 ATLDRTDKV
+584 ASLERTDKV
-593 INTMTHYFM
+593 ITTMTDYFM
-602 ENEKASVESVFSVS
+602 NKEKDNVDSIFTVS
-616 GFSFTGIGQNAGL
+616 GFSFTGVGQNAGL
-629 AFVKLKD
+629 AFIKLKD
-636 WEKRTTPE
+636 WGERTTPE
-644 QQIGSLIQRG
+644 SQIGAIIQRG
-654 MALNMIAKDASYV
+654 MALNMIVKDASYI

-675 PELGVT
+675 PELGVSS
-681 AGFNFQ
+681 GFDIQ
-687 LKASAGQS
+687 LKDVSGQG
-695 HEQLLAARNTILGL
+695 HDKLIAARNAILGM

-730 QINID
+730 QITID
-735 QAQAGAMGVSIA
+735 QAQTGAMGISIA

-761 INDFIDRGRVKKVY
+761 INDFVDRGRVKKVY
-775 VQGEAHARMMPE
+775 VQGEADTRMMPE

-796 NKGEMI
+796 NKGEMV
-802 PFSSFATGTWTYG
+802 PFSAFAKGEWTYG
-815 SPRLERYNGIA
+815 SPRLERYNGV
-826 SMNIQGSPAPGTS
+826 SSVNIQGTPAPGVS
-839 SGDAMLAMEEIVAKL
+839 SGDAMLAMEEIIGKL

-865 WTGLSLEERES
+865 WTGLSLEERDS
-876 GSQAPFLYALSL
+876 GNQTVPLLILSL
-888 LIVFLCLAALY
+888 LIVFLCLSALY
-899 ESWSVPFSILLVVP
+899 ESWSIPVSVLLVVP
-913 LGVVGA
+913 LGIIGA
-919 IILTMFGHTGLFGG
+919 FTLTWLGMVIKGD
-933 ITLFGRTY
+933 
-941 FAPDANLSNNIY
+941 PNLSFNIY
-953 FQVALIAVI
+953 FQVAIVAVI

-974 FAKELQEKGESLF
+974 FAKELQEKGEDLF
-987 DATLHAAKM
+987 EATLHAAKM

-1009 FGVLPLALSS
+1009 FGVLPLALAS

-1036 VITST
+1036 VISST

-1052 VWVRSIFKYKPK
+1052 VWIRSIFKYKPK
-1064 NQNLQEHKS
+1064 TLNTQEH

>member
-22 AGILTLTKMPIAQYP
+22 AGIITLTKMPVAQYP

-52 ASASTVEN
+52 ASAQTVEN

-84 GNGQASIQLNFEQGV
+84 GNGQASINLNFEQGI

-117 LLPED
+117 LLPAD

-136 FLQVLAFYSESD
+136 FLQVIAFYSPD
-148 SLSADDIKDYVNSN
+148 NSLSASDIKDYVNSN

-170 AGVGEVQVFGGSYAM
+170 AGVGELQVFGGSYAM
-185 RIWLDPAKLT
+185 RVWLDPAKLT
-195 SLGITPSDVAAAI
+195 SFNLTPNDVATAI

-220 GGAPSIEGQV
+220 GGAPSTAGQV
-230 LNATVNAQSMLTTP
+230 LNATVNAQSMLQTP
-244 EQFKNIFLRNT
+244 EQFKNIFLKNS

-266 ARVELGADTYQFD
+266 ARVELGSDNYQFD
-279 SKFNGKPAGG
+279 SKFNGNPAGG

-303 SEAVEARMV
+303 AAAVEKRLS
-312 ELRKNYPTGM
+312 ELRHNYPSGL
-322 KDKLAFDTTPFIKIS
+322 KDKLAYDTTPFIRLS

-343 TLIEAIILVFFV
+343 TLIEAVVLVFIV

-364 ATIIPTMA
+364 ATIIPTLA
-372 VPVVVLGTFAIINIF
+372 VPVVVLGTFAVINIF

-423 DHLDPVAATE
+423 EHLEPVPATE
-433 LSMKQ
+433 KSMSQ
-438 ITGALIGMTS
+438 ISGALVGITS

-453 FVPMSFF
+453 FVPMAFF
-460 GGTTGV
+460 SGTTGV

-476 TAMVLSLVVAVTF
+476 TAMILSLIVALTF

-496 ILKQH
+496 LLKQH
-501 NPNKKPSN
+501 DPNKEQSN
-509 NIFARFFRWFNAAFD
+509 NIFARFFRWFNRSFEKVAV
-524 RTAEKYQ
+524 KYQ
-531 TGVNFMTH
+531 GGVNRMTH

-544 GIVYAAVIGVLVVL
+544 GVLYIAVIAALVGIY
-558 FKMLPS
+558 KMLPS

-570 DQGVVMTLVQLPPN
+570 DQGVVMTLVQLPPS
-584 ATLDRTDKV
+584 ASLERTDKV
-593 INTMTHYFM
+593 IDTMTGYFLNKEK
-602 ENEKASVESVFSVS
+602 ENVDSIFTVA
-616 GFSFTGIGQNAGL
+616 GFSFTGVGQNAGL
-629 AFVKLKD
+629 AFIKLKD
-636 WEKRTTPE
+636 WSERTTPE
-644 QQIGSLIQRG
+644 SQIGAIIQRG
-654 MALNMIAKDASYV
+654 MALNMIVKDASYI

-675 PELGVT
+675 PELGV
-681 AGFNFQ
+681 ASGFDIQ
-687 LKASAGQS
+687 LKDVSGQG
-695 HEQLLAARNTILGL
+695 HEKLIAARNAVLGM
-709 AAQDKRLAGVRPNG
+709 ASQDKRLAGVRPNG

-730 QINID
+730 QITID
-735 QAQAGAMGVSIA
+735 QAQAGAMGVSLA

-761 INDFIDRGRVKKVY
+761 INDFVDRGRVKKVY
-775 VQGEAHARMMPE
+775 VQGEANTRMMPE

-796 NKGEMI
+796 NKGEMV
-802 PFSSFATGTWTYG
+802 PFSGFAKGEWTYG
-815 SPRLERYNGIA
+815 SPRLERYNGV
-826 SMNIQGSPAPGTS
+826 SSVNIQGTPAPGVS
-839 SGDAMLAMEEIVAKL
+839 SGDAMIAMEEIIGKL
-854 PSMGLQGFDYE
+854 PSMGLTGFDYE
-865 WTGLSLEERES
+865 WSGLSLEERDS
-876 GSQAPFLYALSL
+876 GSQTAPLLVLSL

-899 ESWSVPFSILLVVP
+899 ESWSVPVSVLLVVP
-913 LGVVGA
+913 LGIVGA
-919 IILTMFGHTGLFGG
+919 FTLTWLGMIIKGD
-933 ITLFGRTY
+933 
-941 FAPDANLSNNIY
+941 PNLSFNIY
-953 FQVALIAVI
+953 FQVAIVAVI

-974 FAKELQEKGESLF
+974 FAKELQEQGEDLF
-987 DATLHAAKM
+987 EATLHAAKM
-996 RLRPIIMTTLAFG
+996 RLRPIVMTTLAFG
-1009 FGVLPLALSS
+1009 FGVLPLALAS

-1036 VITST
+1036 VISST

-1052 VWVRSIFKYKPK
+1052 VWIRSIFKYKPK
-1064 NQNLQEHKS
+1064 TLNTQEH

>member
-1 MAQFFIHR
+1 
-9 PIFAWVIALVIML
+9 
-22 AGILTLTKMPIAQYP
+22 
-37 TIAPPTVTISATYPG
+37 
-52 ASASTVEN
+52 
-60 TVTQIIEQQM
+60 
-70 NGLDGLRYISSNSA
+70 
-84 GNGQASIQLNFEQGV
+84 
-99 DPDIA
+99 
-104 QVQVQNKLQSATA
+104 
-117 LLPED
+117 
-122 VQRQGVKVTKSGAS
+122 
-136 FLQVLAFYSESD
+136 
-148 SLSADDIKDYVNSN
+148 
-162 ISEPLSRV
+162 
-170 AGVGEVQVFGGSYAM
+170 
-185 RIWLDPAKLT
+185 
-195 SLGITPSDVAAAI
+195 
-208 RAQNSQVAVGQL
+208 
-220 GGAPSIEGQV
+220 
-230 LNATVNAQSMLTTP
+230 MLTTP

-261 RLGDV
+261 RLKDV
-266 ARVELGADTYQFD
+266 ARVELGADNYQFD

-303 SEAVEARMV
+303 AKAVEARMV
-312 ELRKNYPTGM
+312 ELRTNYPTGM
-322 KDKLAFDTTPFIKIS
+322 KDKLAFDTTPFIKLS

-343 TLIEAIILVFFV
+343 TLVEAVILVFFV

-372 VPVVVLGTFAIINIF
+372 VPVVVLGTFAVINLF

-433 LSMKQ
+433 ISMKQ
-438 ITGALIGMTS
+438 ISGALVGITS

-453 FVPMSFF
+453 FVPMAFF

-476 TAMVLSLVVAVTF
+476 TAMVLSLIVALTF

-501 NPNKKPSN
+501 EPNQKPSN
-509 NIFARFFRWFNAAFD
+509 NIFARFFRWFNNAFD
-524 RTAEKYQ
+524 RTANKYQ
-531 TGVNFMTH
+531 NAVNFMTH
-539 HKLFS
+539 QKIFS
-544 GIVYAAVIGVLVVL
+544 GVIYVAVIGVLVVL

-593 INTMTHYFM
+593 IDTMTNYFM
-602 ENEKASVESVFSVS
+602 EKEKSSVESIFSVS
-616 GFSFTGIGQNAGL
+616 GFSFTGVGQNAGL
-629 AFVKLKD
+629 AFIKLKD
-636 WEKRTTPE
+636 WKDRTTPE
-644 QQIGSLIQRG
+644 QQIGALIQRG
-654 MALNMIAKDASYV
+654 MALNMIVKDASYI

-681 AGFNFQ
+681 AGFNLQ
-687 LKASAGQS
+687 LKASGGQN
-695 HEQLLAARNTILGL
+695 HDQLLAARNTILGM

-730 QINID
+730 QINVD
-735 QAQAGAMGVSIA
+735 QAQAGALGVNVS
-747 DINSTMSMAWGGSY
+747 DINSTMSMAWGGTY

-775 VQGEAHARMMPE
+775 IQGEANARMMPE

-796 NKGEMI
+796 NQGAMI
-802 PFSSFATGTWTYG
+802 PFSSFATGQWTYG
-815 SPRLERYNGIA
+815 SPRLERYNGIS
-826 SMNIQGSPAPGTS
+826 SMNIQGSPSPGTS
-839 SGDAMLAMEEIVAKL
+839 SGDAMKAMEEIIAKL
-854 PSMGLQGFDYE
+854 PSMGQKGFDYE

-876 GSQAPFLYALSL
+876 GDQAPFLYALSL

-899 ESWSVPFSILLVVP
+899 ESWSIPVSVLLVVP
-913 LGVVGA
+913 LGIVGA
-919 IILTMFGHTGLFGG
+919 MGLTWLGMVLKGD
-933 ITLFGRTY
+933 
-941 FAPDANLSNNIY
+941 PNLSNNIY
-953 FQVALIAVI
+953 FQVAIIAVI

-974 FAKELQEKGESLF
+974 FAKELQEKGEELF
-987 DATLHAAKM
+987 DATLHASKM

-1009 FGVLPLALSS
+1009 FGVLPLAMAS
-1019 GAGAGSQHSVGY
+1019 GAGAGSQHSVGF

-1036 VITST
+1036 VISST
-1041 LLGIFFIPVFF
+1041 FLGIFFIPVFF
-1052 VWVRSIFKYKPK
+1052 VWIRSIFKYKPK
-1064 NQNLQEHKS
+1064 NQNIQEHKS